1 MILDDIVSCSHR
13 RVSSLPDSFPS
24 STHVPISLREA
35 ILQARNNAV
44 IAELKFASPSRG
56 IIREKQQPADI
67 SEDMILGG
75 CCALSILTEPDFFH
89 GCPDTIPAIRNS
101 VNVPILRKDFIVN
114 EHQLDET
121 KSLGA
126 DAVLLISS
134 VLGNE
139 TGHFVKEAQKRGLE
153 PLLEVHTRKEA
164 KQAMDSGAEVV
175 GINNRDLRTFRTD
188 LSTTK
193 NIAPMLKDAGL
204 TVVSASGMVW
214 PCDIRSLH
222 RYADGFLI
230 GSSIMSSNNPRKRV
244 EGFVY
249 A

>member
-1 MILDDIVSCSHR
+1 MILDDIVSCAHR
-13 RVSSLPDSFPS
+13 RAEGLPESFRSPH
-24 STHVPISLREA
+24 HVPVSLKNA
-35 ILQARNNAV
+35 ITESRNNAV

-56 IIREKQQPADI
+56 VIRDDQKASYVSGE
-67 SEDMILGG
+67 MIRGG

-89 GCPDTIPAIRNS
+89 GSTDIITSIRDS
-101 VNVPILRKDFIVN
+101 VSVPILRKDFIVD
-114 EHQLDET
+114 EHQLSET
-121 KSLGA
+121 RALGA

-134 VLGNE
+134 ILGDSLE
-139 TGHFVKEAQKRGLE
+139 HFVKEAKRRELE
-153 PLLEVHTRKEA
+153 PLVEVHTRKEA
-164 KQAMDSGAEVV
+164 RLAIDSGADLV

-193 NIAPMLKDAGL
+193 CVAPVLKNADI
-204 TVVSASGMVW
+204 TVVSASGMIW

-222 RYADGFLI
+222 NYADAFLI
-230 GSSIMSSNNPRKRV
+230 GSSIMSSENPRKRV